1 MTAPDEDKTI
11 DCEYEEQFI
20 CKGDDKRCM
29 SVIKQERGFE
39 RLEDLVRTL
48 EREGEKR
55 RASTLLRLTS
65 TFEVR
70 VSFSSRLDVVLEL

>member
-1 MTAPDEDKTI
+1 
-11 DCEYEEQFI
+11 
-20 CKGDDKRCM
+20 M